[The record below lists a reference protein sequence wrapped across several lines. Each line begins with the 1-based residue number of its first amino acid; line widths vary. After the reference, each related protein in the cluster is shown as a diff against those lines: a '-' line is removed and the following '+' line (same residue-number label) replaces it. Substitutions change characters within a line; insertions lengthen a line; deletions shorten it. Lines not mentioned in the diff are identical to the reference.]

1 MLPQIDL
8 GARIRSLRKERG
20 VTLAVMAENTGLSL
34 GYLSK
39 LENDLTSPTIAHLHK
54 ICEAL
59 GLTINDILLEEP
71 EVKNVTLV
79 RTGERAPLL
88 RLDDGG
94 LQFYS
99 LTKGHTILQGT
110 SMTINS
116 DEVYCSEP
124 HTHDELGIVATGVL
138 EIFIDDQ
145 SYRLLPGD
153 TIYIRAGTMHS
164 SRRATPEVCI
174 SYWIKTVTSVN
185 APTPPT
191 NP

>member
-1 MLPQIDL
+1 MLPEIDL

-20 VTLAVMAENTGLSL
+20 VTLAVMAETTGLSL

-71 EVKNVTLV
+71 VMQNATLV
-79 RTGERAPLL
+79 RTEERKPLFS
-88 RLDDGG
+88 LDHGG
-94 LQFYS
+94 LQFQS

-110 SMTINS
+110 AMTIRS
-116 DEVYCSEP
+116 DQVYSSEP
-124 HTHDELGIVATGVL
+124 HTHDELGIVAAGVL
-138 EIFIDDQ
+138 EILIDDET
-145 SYRLLPGD
+145 YRLFPGD

-174 SYWIKTVTSVN
+174 SYWIKTASAVTV
-185 APTPPT
+185 P
-191 NP
+191 